1 MTPRE
6 VRGISRTS
14 FGWAPSPR
22 GFGRG
27 TIAGNR
33 VWWPTREAIY
43 VFEARPAKT
52 DFGWQPKLVR
62 EIPLTSLGVT
72 GGNLVM
78 ADDVLLI
85 AGSDKLVALG
95 K

>member
-1 MTPRE
+1 M
-6 VRGISRTS
+6 
-14 FGWAPSPR
+14 
-22 GFGRG
+22 
-27 TIAGNR
+27 
-33 VWWPTREAIY
+33 
-43 VFEARPAKT
+43 FEARPAKT

-62 EIPLTSLGVT
+62 EIPLTSLGVA
-72 GGNLVM
+72 GGNLVI